1 MNNQDLLFG
10 ILDLICN
17 HRLGEK
23 QFFYHLTQSKGDDSE
38 TKDAAYDI
46 KGRKRIF
53 KKIHMNDMQR
63 QPDRNKNST
72 KLKINK

>member
-17 HRLGEK
+17 HRLGEQ
-23 QFFYHLTQSKGDDSE
+23 QFFYLLTQSKGDDSE
-38 TKDAAYDI
+38 TKDAAHGI
-46 KGRKRIF
+46 QGRKRIF
-53 KKIHMNDMQR
+53 KKNHMNDMQS